1 MGKMIRESRSLKS
14 RRMKRKAR
22 FLSEKHK
29 KRSKSTPL
37 REDFFHFI
45 VRILSKINDFSD
57 VALAE
62 KAP

>member
-1 MGKMIRESRSLKS
+1 MGEMIREQRSLKLS
-14 RRMKRKAR
+14 RQKRKAK
-22 FLSEKHK
+22 LLLEKLK

-37 REDFFHFI
+37 REDFFLSI
-45 VRILSKINDFSD
+45 VRTLRKINNFSD